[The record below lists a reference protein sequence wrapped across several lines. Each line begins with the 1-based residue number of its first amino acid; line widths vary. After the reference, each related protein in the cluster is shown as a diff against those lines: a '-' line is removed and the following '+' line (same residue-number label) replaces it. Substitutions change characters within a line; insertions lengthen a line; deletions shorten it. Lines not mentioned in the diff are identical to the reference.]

1 MDAIVI
7 ERVSKAF
14 CTRSALLPWRRP
26 RDRTLALSDFSLHI
40 PGGQVQVLIG
50 PNGSGKTTLLKL
62 IATMLLP
69 DSGRVLITGM
79 DTRREGAAVREK
91 VGFAV
96 ASERSFYPRLTA
108 CENLDFF
115 AALDNIPRSARKHC
129 ISQLLNTTGLADQ
142 SDQLVMT
149 FSSGMYQ
156 RLGIARALLKNPP
169 IVLLDEPSRS
179 LDPGSAVRLRHL
191 IRELSYRGTTVILA
205 THSFDEA
212 VAVGDQVAVLC
223 RGKLA
228 GKIGVEAD
236 LTAARL
242 REFYFDLTGESAHE
256 SELAFECYEQDRI
269 LTR

>member
-1 MDAIVI
+1 MDVIVI

-14 CTRSALLPWRRP
+14 RARSALLPWRRP
-26 RDRTLALSDFSLHI
+26 RDQTFAVRDFSLQI
-40 PGGQVQVLIG
+40 PDGQVQVLLG

-62 IATMLLP
+62 VSTMLLP
-69 DSGRVLITGM
+69 DSGRVLIMGM
-79 DTRREGAAVREK
+79 DSRREGGAIRGK

-115 AALDNIPRSARKHC
+115 AALDNIPRWARKDY
-129 ISQLLNTTGLADQ
+129 ISRLLDTTGLREQ
-142 SDQLVMT
+142 SDQLAMT

-179 LDPGSAVRLRHL
+179 LDPGSAARLRQL

-205 THSFDEA
+205 THNFDEA

-223 RGKLA
+223 RGRLA

-242 REFYFDLTGESAHE
+242 REFYFDLTGETAHD
-256 SELAFECYEQDRI
+256 SKLAFGCYEQDRI